1 MKAQDIYYES
11 QDLKRREERLE
22 NIVTS
27 QEELLKELVKELQDA
42 KKQLTEEKKKTSV
55 DLFLA
60 LAKKK
65 PSVKLLEMMKA
76 GLDLVEHSVKN
87 IFSE

>member
-42 KKQLTEEKKKTSV
+42 KKQLTEEKK
-55 DLFLA
+55 
-60 LAKKK
+60 
-65 PSVKLLEMMKA
+65 
-76 GLDLVEHSVKN
+76 N
-87 IFSE
+87 IDSMTYS